1 MFMEKKL
8 NGCLDIKNW
17 LHSRAEE
24 TYVKIEFSTFKKLDK
39 WYIEKETGN
48 LKSDSGKFFSIVGID
63 VKTNWGLVDHWS
75 QPIINQAE
83 IGILGIITKK
93 VSNRLYCLM
102 QAKVEPGNIN
112 YIQLS
117 PTIQATKSNYTQ
129 VHQGY
134 KPKYLEYFFNPENSI
149 LVDQLQSE
157 QGARFIKKRN
167 RNIVINV
174 DHDVPLHENYNWM
187 LLEEIVD
194 LLRFNNTVNMDT
206 RTVISGLLYYNDVI
220 DHSKDKTINS
230 FEDIIKWITYL
241 KVNCEIEV
249 NQIPLNHVSNW
260 KKTDEKIYHEDQKY
274 FDVIPVE
281 VTIEG
286 REVTKWA
293 QPMIQAKQEGI
304 CSFIV
309 NNVSGVYHFLIQG
322 KVECGNFDIVEMA
335 PTVQCLT
342 GNYLDSGSEIL
353 PFLEFVLN
361 AKDEQI
367 IYDVMQSE
375 EGGRFYKEQNRN
387 LIVLVDD
394 ESLIDIPKNYIW
406 ISLHQLQRFILF
418 NNYVNIQARSLI
430 SAFVTREYETN

>member
-1 MFMEKKL
+1 MENKL
-8 NGCLDIKNW
+8 NGHQEIKNW
-17 LHSRAEE
+17 LHLRADK
-24 TYVKIEFSTFKKLDK
+24 TYVKIEPSTFSKLDK
-39 WYIEKETGN
+39 WYFEKETSD
-48 LKSDSGKFFSIVGID
+48 LKHNSGKFFSIVGIEI
-63 VKTNWGLVDHWS
+63 KTNWGLVNHWS

-93 VSNRLYCLM
+93 VNNKLYCLM

-129 VHQGY
+129 VHQGK
-134 KPKYLEYFFNPENSI
+134 KPAYLDYFLDPKNSI

-167 RNIVINV
+167 RNIIINV
-174 DHDVPLHENYNWM
+174 VDDVPLHENYNWM
-187 LLEEIVD
+187 SLEEIVD

-206 RTVISGLLYYNDVI
+206 RTVISGLLYLNDVI

-230 FEDIIKWITYL
+230 FEDIIRWITYL
-241 KVNCEIEV
+241 KVNSELEV
-249 NQIPLNHVSNW
+249 NQIPLNRVSNW

-286 REVTKWA
+286 REVTRWS

-304 CSFIV
+304 CSFIIK
-309 NNVSGVYHFLIQG
+309 NLNGVYHFLIQG

-342 GNYLDSGSEIL
+342 GNYVDNESEKL
-353 PFLEFVLN
+353 PFLDFVLN
-361 AKDEQI
+361 AKKEQI
-367 IYDVMQSE
+367 VYDVMQSE

-387 LIVLVDD
+387 LVVQVNEHDLS
-394 ESLIDIPKNYIW
+394 ELPSNYIW

-418 NNYVNIQARSLI
+418 NNYINIQARSLI
-430 SAFVTREYETN
+430 SAFVTREYEFN